1 MARAHL
7 AVDVGG
13 EVLEVLD
20 DVPSLGDLVLH
31 REAEGWVEVA
41 AQDGLALLQ
50 LGLLLRGDDG
60 LDGPVDPLGNVAHSG
75 GHDSCCKAEGVEK
88 LSCYGGRRAHR
99 ASGTC
104 HERVYAPE
112 AGVPYASP
120 SALEHCG
127 SHHQAP
133 LHV

>member
-7 AVDVGG
+7 AVDVRG

-75 GHDSCCKAEGVEK
+75 GHDLCCKAEGWKSFPVME
-88 LSCYGGRRAHR
+88 GGEH
-99 ASGTC
+99 T
-104 HERVYAPE
+104 ERQRD
-112 AGVPYASP
+112 VP
-120 SALEHCG
+120 
-127 SHHQAP
+127 
-133 LHV
+133 